1 MNPIFAA
8 NMTGFPEVD
17 FDNTEN
23 AFQHKSTAELKK
35 ARLLFKSFD
44 FPILLKVG
52 PGMAKLAVMLGMKGL
67 IKNTIFAQFCG
78 GETIEESKKAIENL
92 AASHV
97 GTILDYSVEGEDEES
112 VFESTASEIVKTIDK
127 AKGNANIPF
136 SVFKTTGIM
145 ASEALEWASKEI
157 VSNKLDSTQSLNA
170 ANNAA
175 WNAGVERFK
184 KICAA
189 AFEADVRLFVD
200 AEETWLQ
207 PAIDLL
213 TQEAM
218 ETHNSQKA
226 IVYNTLQMYRHDR
239 LAHLKEQVARQ
250 KCHYGYKLV
259 RGAYMEKERERARKM
274 GYADPIQPNKEATDR
289 DYNLAVSFCLEQ
301 AGKVAVCIATHNE
314 DSSKLGTEL
323 LRKHNL
329 DIKNWDVSFSQL
341 LGMSDHISF
350 NLAHAGYNVAKYVPY
365 GPVLAVIPYLT
376 RRAQENSGVAGQM
389 GRERSLIE
397 TELRR
402 RNALK

>member
-1 MNPIFAA
+1 
-8 NMTGFPEVD
+8 MTGFPEVD